1 MKYAVRAKLDALAS
15 PLITVIYKI
24 GIKIA
29 NTEKSIDREAI
40 TKNNLPK
47 LTQSFVPVLRT
58 LARLSRL
65 PISAE
70 SAISVSSV
78 SASPS
83 PIKA

>member
-1 MKYAVRAKLDALAS
+1 MKYAVRAKLDAPAS

-47 LTQSFVPVLRT
+47 LTQSFVPVLRI

-65 PISAE
+65 PVSAE